1 MFLLPALFLLGVW
14 VVYPIF
20 FSVVRSLY
28 GAGADAAF
36 IGVDNYKE
44 MFTDD
49 VTLTAL
55 KNNIIWVLVAPSIVT
70 AFGLVFAVL
79 AERVSFERAFKI
91 IIFMPMAISFLAV
104 GVIFRLVYQ
113 DNPDVGLANAV
124 VTSVRGLWESTGQYA
139 GAAPSQGGVELQSTS
154 EGALATTE
162 TVPAGS
168 TVELGLAR
176 LRPDRVPDD
185 AVEAAAPP
193 GAGNDV
199 ITGTVWLDFTRGGG
213 GEAGVIDPTELALPG
228 TTVEAVSE
236 GRVVATADTDEAGN
250 FTLSGLDP
258 GADYTVRLAA
268 SNFRAG
274 AAGYTWLGPTLV
286 TPAIIAAFVWMW
298 AGFAMVLISAGLAAI
313 PRETLE
319 SARVDG
325 ANEWQVFRR
334 IMVPQLWPVLT
345 VVLVTLMINVLKIFD
360 LVLVIAPGSVQ
371 DEATVLALQMWREA
385 FQVGDRGFGS
395 AMAIFLLLLVIPA
408 MLFNLRR
415 FRLEEG

>member
-1 MFLLPALFLLGVW
+1 MEP
-14 VVYPIF
+14 
-20 FSVVRSLY
+20 
-28 GAGADAAF
+28 
-36 IGVDNYKE
+36 
-44 MFTDD
+44 
-49 VTLTAL
+49 
-55 KNNIIWVLVAPSIVT
+55 
-70 AFGLVFAVL
+70 
-79 AERVSFERAFKI
+79 
-91 IIFMPMAISFLAV
+91 
-104 GVIFRLVYQ
+104 
-113 DNPDVGLANAV
+113 
-124 VTSVRGLWESTGQYA
+124 TSD
-139 GAAPSQGGVELQSTS
+139 
-154 EGALATTE
+154 GALATTE
-162 TVPAGS
+162 AVPAGS
-168 TVELGLAR
+168 TIELGLAR
-176 LRPDRVPDD
+176 LRPERVPDD

-213 GEAGVIDPTELALPG
+213 GDAGVIDPTELGLPG
-228 TTVEAVSE
+228 TTVEAVRE
-236 GRVVATADTDEAGN
+236 GRVVATAGTDEAGN
-250 FTLSGLDP
+250 FILSGLDP
-258 GADYTVRLAA
+258 GTDYTVRLAA

-286 TPAIIAAFVWMW
+286 TPSIIAAFVWMW

-334 IMVPQLWPVLT
+334 IMVPQLWPVLM

-385 FQVGDRGFGS
+385 FQVGNRGTGS
-395 AMAIFLLLLVIPA
+395 AMAIFLLILVIPA